1 MLLLISL
8 GVFADDSININ
19 TTQAKNLIKIEAFDA
34 EGNLLSLKNG
44 NELAIKAPPGTSYTS
59 FLKLQ
64 SGNTNN
70 VGYLI
75 VPDETKTVSFYMKNP
90 PAEAFDLGA
99 ALGLPPGIMPIIYG
113 SYTQLPSISLR
124 EFKETSVFLKTVSFE
139 LNDEEDFYV
148 ATVDLD
154 DFDPDIQDR
163 MSERFV
169 QITSSY
175 KYAES
180 PQNTDKRANDEAYF
194 YFVKES
200 FPNLYLKNIS
210 SGTLFRGQ
218 DSLDLEFWGKDSA
231 ETADLYYQYTDEI
244 TGETVTELYSSDI
257 EDNEISI
264 PLDSHA
270 LNLGKA
276 VENVG
281 YDYARYYL
289 TFYYKIGDLT
299 SQPLQITVQE
309 PNNEII
315 REVILS
321 NSLGTYPD
329 TALQVNITARL
340 KSSVAADA
348 KVEIYL
354 AEDEDGEKP
363 VEGIEKVTL
372 TKAELPS
379 TSSLFSSK
387 SNYSGFRLPK
397 GMEVGNYYVI
407 FKLTETETSGEGDDA
422 TETETVTVK
431 ATPFNVYEDARAY
444 VKAAL
449 DRTINY
455 YRTTNGGYGFIQGG
469 TYVGLLESNDTSFA
483 GNGRDWET
491 WALVTLGEEYPFGDE
506 TLSFAIDGDVLAHE
520 DGTSRLDQWN
530 NLNGYKPDLNQAYA
544 LKGIARTALSVMS
557 MGGDPRHTA
566 DGDDLIHELIRGG
579 YIDFDL
585 SKGLNVNANGY
596 LRIPPDEFSLS
607 YSVLALEIAHATEEE
622 GFTKEF
628 REAAVN
634 YLLNG
639 LKRFNAETS
648 NSGMSSDTIGMVL
661 LPLHWLAE
669 DEIVDEDIR
678 AEIKTELAKLNDN
691 VKANL
696 YKNGGAGWFSE
707 TPPNNPDAG
716 ISSGAYTS
724 NCNSMAVLIN
734 MMILNG
740 ATVDDIGTWTGQWQ
754 GDESDGTLLTAFIGC
769 QGLDGQF
776 TFSGVL
782 SSWLATYQSLGA
794 LVDLYNGRQ
803 YFEYAQDTYDATYPQ
818 YSDAGQEV
826 ANQLKALPETI
837 ESVED
842 IEAVN
847 EARTA
852 YEAFMADLPEK
863 ADVAAVERY
872 FADLETALSDAEAAS
887 AQFVKDL
894 IEDLPEPD
902 LQTEADAEAVSA
914 ARAAFDALTDDEAA
928 AVTKAERA
936 KLERAE
942 NAADTIAADEVE
954 RQLLAL
960 PAADKVVA
968 ADGEAITAAR
978 AAFEALTEDQQKL
991 VSGEA
996 AAKLVNDE
1004 RALEQLG
1011 AAPVVHEIDAIPD
1024 AADLSLDDKDYVE
1037 QVRAN
1042 YDALSDV
1049 QKLAVTNVADL
1060 IKAET
1065 KLQKLAEKAAAA
1077 EAAAAAVDE
1086 AIADLGKAENIGVN
1100 DEDAVKAARK
1110 AFDKLSDDA
1119 KALVTAEDD
1128 LIAAEEALAAAKDEA
1143 AKAAAAEAAA
1153 DKAEKAIDDIGD
1165 VTLDS
1170 EKAIAKAREIYDAL
1184 SDDEKALVE
1193 NGDAL
1198 AAAEEALAQL
1208 KDEAEQAAA
1217 EEEAAAKA
1225 AADQKAAA
1233 KVAAAID
1240 AIGDVTLGDEKAIAK
1255 ARNDYDALTDDQK
1268 DLVDNAADLDAA
1280 EAALD
1285 QLKEDKA
1292 AADEAAKAT
1301 ADKAAADRAAAD
1313 AVQSAID
1320 ALGEGDDITAADAKA
1335 VSAARKAYDRLTDDQ
1350 KALVD
1355 NEDALTAAE
1364 DAVAAAKEAADK
1376 AAADKAA
1383 ADKAAA
1389 DKAAADAVQSAIDAL
1404 GESDDITAADAK
1416 AVSAARKAYD
1426 RLTDDQKALVDN
1438 EAALTA
1444 AEDAVAEAKLADAEA
1459 KAAEEAAKAIAA
1471 EAAAEAEQAAKEA
1484 AEQAAAAKAA
1494 ADKAAADKAAADAVQ
1509 SAIDALGESDDI
1521 TAADG
1526 KAVSAARK
1534 AYVRLTDDQKAL
1546 VDNEAA
1552 LTAAEDAVAQAKA
1565 DAKKAEEE
1573 AKAAAEKAAKDAADK
1588 EAAAAAEKAIDAI
1601 GEVTK
1606 DSAAA
1611 VEAARAAFDAL
1622 TDDQK
1627 ALVGNEET
1635 LKAAEE
1641 KLAALS
1647 NHRFVDVPAD
1657 AYFSEAV
1664 DWAVA
1669 NNITTGTDDTHFSP
1683 NDGCTR
1689 AQVVTFLWRAAGS
1702 PAAAAENPFSDVAA
1716 GSYYEK
1722 AVLWAVENGIT
1733 TGTGEGT
1740 FSPNDVCTRSQVV
1753 TFLWRAKGSPAAAGE
1768 NPFSDV
1774 EAGSFYEQAV
1784 LWAVANSVTTG
1795 TGDTTF
1801 GPKET
1806 CTRGQVV
1813 TFLFRAR

>member
-1 MLLLISL
+1 M
-8 GVFADDSININ
+8 G
-19 TTQAKNLIKIEAFDA
+19 
-34 EGNLLSLKNG
+34 
-44 NELAIKAPPGTSYTS
+44 
-59 FLKLQ
+59 
-64 SGNTNN
+64 
-70 VGYLI
+70 
-75 VPDETKTVSFYMKNP
+75 
-90 PAEAFDLGA
+90 
-99 ALGLPPGIMPIIYG
+99 
-113 SYTQLPSISLR
+113 
-124 EFKETSVFLKTVSFE
+124 
-139 LNDEEDFYV
+139 
-148 ATVDLD
+148 
-154 DFDPDIQDR
+154 
-163 MSERFV
+163 
-169 QITSSY
+169 
-175 KYAES
+175 
-180 PQNTDKRANDEAYF
+180 
-194 YFVKES
+194 
-200 FPNLYLKNIS
+200 
-210 SGTLFRGQ
+210 
-218 DSLDLEFWGKDSA
+218 
-231 ETADLYYQYTDEI
+231 LYYSYVNRE
-244 TGETVTELYSSDI
+244 GETVTSPYGDDTDNLDNGRIALELSYQNFPFEDIALYSGANSDFYQFKLYT
-257 EDNEISI
+257 EIDGHRS
-264 PLDSHA
+264 PYLELTVAEPSSASLREVA
-270 LNLGKA
+270 LSNYTGSYTSADLWLNIGATLKPNLPEEST
-276 VENVG
+276 VE
-281 YDYARYYL
+281 YYL
-289 TFYYKIGDLT
+289 AT
-299 SQPLQITVQE
+299 
-309 PNNEII
+309 
-315 REVILS
+315 
-321 NSLGTYPD
+321 
-329 TALQVNITARL
+329 
-340 KSSVAADA
+340 
-348 KVEIYL
+348 
-354 AEDEDGEKP
+354 DEDGIDRVDSIAGKTVKASEMTN
-363 VEGIEKVTL
+363 VT
-372 TKAELPS
+372 
-379 TSSLFSSK
+379 
-387 SNYSGFRLPK
+387 
-397 GMEVGNYYVI
+397 GMSHGQGRRDGLRIKDLAAGEYYVVV
-407 FKLTETETSGEGDDA
+407 KLTEPAMNEGEEA
-422 TETETVTVK
+422 NIEQK
-431 ATPFNVYEDARAY
+431 IFPFTVYENADAY

-449 DRTINY
+449 DKLLNY
-455 YRTTNGGYGFIQGG
+455 YMTGKGSFSFNQLNENGEYEYYGMTKVNASSFTGDGRSWEAMAFTSLG
-469 TYVGLLESNDTSFA
+469 T
-483 GNGRDWET
+483 
-491 WALVTLGEEYPFGDE
+491 EYPYGDE
-506 TLSFAIDGDVLAHE
+506 TFSFAIDGDVLASHV

-530 NLNGYKPDLNQAYA
+530 ANPQE
-544 LKGIARTALSVMS
+544 RTFESTGAKSLFRFSMAAAA
-557 MGGDPRHTA
+557 MGGDPRATA
-566 DGDDLIHELIRGG
+566 GGNDMIHELIRGG
-579 YIDFDL
+579 YVDYDIEKGELNLDAQGKL
-585 SKGLNVNANGY
+585 S
-596 LRIPPDEFSLS
+596 IEPDGFALS
-607 YSVLALEIAHATEEE
+607 YALLTLEICHATEEE

-628 REAAVN
+628 REAGAKPI
-634 YLLNG
+634 LET
-639 LKRFNAETS
+639 LKQFNEKEGK
-648 NSGMSSDTIGMVL
+648 SGVSADTVGMIF

-669 DEIVDEDIR
+669 DEVLDADLR
-678 AEIKTELAKLNDN
+678 AEIKAELAKMNSVVAKPENRN
-691 VKANL
+691 V
-696 YKNGGAGWFSE
+696 NGGVAWFKEDSL
-707 TPPNNPDAG
+707 NNDLYAVN
-716 ISSGAYTS
+716 T
-724 NCNSMAVLIN
+724 NSMAVLMN
-734 MMILNG
+734 MLVLNG
-740 ATVDDIGTWTGQWQ
+740 ATAEEIGSWQ
-754 GDESDGTLLTAFIGC
+754 SEDGTLLTALIGT
-769 QGLDGQF
+769 QLPDGQF
-776 TFSGVL
+776 GFSGMVD
-782 SSWLATYQSLGA
+782 SWLATYQTLGA
-794 LVDLYNGRQ
+794 LVDLYNGRSF
-803 YFEYAQDTYDATYPQ
+803 YEYAQDTYDATYPQ

-852 YEAFMADLPEK
+852 YEAFMANLPEK
-863 ADVAAVERY
+863 ADVAAVESY
-872 FADLETALSDAEAAS
+872 FADLETALSDAEAATT
-887 AQFVKDL
+887 QFVKDL

-1065 KLQKLAEKAAAA
+1065 KLQKLAEKAAAD

-1143 AKAAAAEAAA
+1143 AKAAAAEEAAE
-1153 DKAEKAIDDIGD
+1153 KAEKAIDDIGD

-1292 AADEAAKAT
+1292 AADEAAKEA

-1364 DAVAAAKEAADK
+1364 EAVAAAKEAAVKEAEEAAKEAEEQAKAAEEAERAAKEAADK

-1404 GESDDITAADAK
+1404 GESDDITATDAK

-1438 EAALTA
+1438 EDALTA
-1444 AEDAVAEAKLADAEA
+1444 AEDAVAEAKLAAAEA

-1484 AEQAAAAKAA
+1484 AEQAAADKAA

-1534 AYVRLTDDQKAL
+1534 AYDRLTDDQKAL

-1588 EAAAAAEKAIDAI
+1588 EAAAAAEKAIEAI

-1647 NHRFVDVPAD
+1647 NRRFVDVPAD